1 MPAQSTSILR
11 RAYLPNSSLRCR
23 VQAPHWQRHDPERIM
38 LQIYWRQ
45 QLSVYILVVDDE
57 PDVEALFRQQFRR
70 DIKTGRFTMEFAPSA
85 PVALVRA
92 AEIRDPSLILI
103 LSDINMPGMSG
114 LEMMTK
120 VRAGPPGCPRYHNPG
135 LWRRRGPPQG
145 AGARRGRPADKTH
158 RFFAVAPG
166 DRYEAWASCMTA
178 TILVVDD
185 EPDLEALVLQKF
197 RRQIRDGVVQFV
209 FAHDGI
215 EALQSIEQHPHVDMV
230 VSDINMP
237 RMDGLSLLAKLQEAE
252 DKKSTIIVSAYG
264 DMSNIR
270 TAMNRGAFDFL
281 TKPIDFGDLEMTI
294 NKTIRHVE
302 MMREARRR
310 QAEAERAHAS
320 LSRYFSPQIAS
331 RLASRGESNGMEVH
345 RREVATIFTDIT
357 SFTSLVETA
366 APEVLG
372 ALLNEYVGGMTDA
385 VFAHEGTVA
394 KIIGDAIQILFNAPG
409 DQPDYATRAIACAHD
424 LDVWAEAFRERW
436 KAKGVNF
443 GVTRIGVHAGSALVG
458 NFGGSR
464 FFDYTAYGDTIN
476 TAARLEA
483 ANKFLGTRICVSATV
498 AEGTENFRGRPVGGL
513 MLPGGSEP
521 LPAYDPLPAAAFEE
535 PATAQYSEAFAKL
548 EAGDTA
554 AMPAFAALVGLH
566 ADDALAGFHL
576 RRLLNGA
583 KGVRMQ
589 LE

>member
-1 MPAQSTSILR
+1 
-11 RAYLPNSSLRCR
+11 
-23 VQAPHWQRHDPERIM
+23 
-38 LQIYWRQ
+38 
-45 QLSVYILVVDDE
+45 
-57 PDVEALFRQQFRR
+57 
-70 DIKTGRFTMEFAPSA
+70 
-85 PVALVRA
+85 
-92 AEIRDPSLILI
+92 
-103 LSDINMPGMSG
+103 
-114 LEMMTK
+114 
-120 VRAGPPGCPRYHNPG
+120 
-135 LWRRRGPPQG
+135 
-145 AGARRGRPADKTH
+145 
-158 RFFAVAPG
+158 
-166 DRYEAWASCMTA
+166 MTA

-197 RRQIRDGVVQFV
+197 RRQIRDGAVAFI

-215 EALQSIEQHPHVDMV
+215 EALASIEQNPHVDMV

-294 NKTIRHVE
+294 DKTIRHVE
-302 MMREARRR
+302 TMREARRR

-331 RLASRGESNGMEVH
+331 RLAAVGDSDGMEVH
-345 RREVATIFTDIT
+345 WREIATIFTDIT
-357 SFTSLVETA
+357 SFTSLVETV
-366 APEVLG
+366 APDVLG
-372 ALLNEYVGGMTDA
+372 ALLNEYVGGMTDV

-394 KIIGDAIQILFNAPG
+394 KIIGDAIQVLFNAPG
-409 DQPDYATRAIACAHD
+409 DQPDYARRAIACAHD
-424 LDVWAEAFRERW
+424 LDIRAQAFRERW
-436 KAKGVNF
+436 KDKGVNF
-443 GVTRIGVHAGSALVG
+443 GATRIGVHAGPALVG

-483 ANKFLGTRICVSATV
+483 ANKQLGTRICVSAAA
-498 AEGTENFRGRPVGGL
+498 AEGAGNFQGRPVGDI
-513 MLPGGSEP
+513 MLRGRSEP
-521 LPAYDPLPAAAFEE
+521 LRAFEPLQDPLFKA
-535 PATAQYSEAFAKL
+535 PATAQYADAFTRL
-548 EAGDTA
+548 EAGDAT
-554 AMPAFAALVGLH
+554 AMPAFAALIGLY

-583 KGVRMQ
+583 KGVRIQ
-589 LE
+589 LD

>member
-1 MPAQSTSILR
+1 
-11 RAYLPNSSLRCR
+11 
-23 VQAPHWQRHDPERIM
+23 
-38 LQIYWRQ
+38 
-45 QLSVYILVVDDE
+45 
-57 PDVEALFRQQFRR
+57 
-70 DIKTGRFTMEFAPSA
+70 
-85 PVALVRA
+85 
-92 AEIRDPSLILI
+92 
-103 LSDINMPGMSG
+103 
-114 LEMMTK
+114 
-120 VRAGPPGCPRYHNPG
+120 
-135 LWRRRGPPQG
+135 
-145 AGARRGRPADKTH
+145 
-158 RFFAVAPG
+158 
-166 DRYEAWASCMTA
+166 MTA

-197 RRQIRDGVVQFV
+197 RKQIREGAVAFV

-215 EALQSIEQHPHVDMV
+215 EALASIEQHPHVDMV

-237 RMDGLSLLAKLQEAE
+237 RMDGLSLLQKLQEAE

-281 TKPIDFGDLEMTI
+281 TKPIDFGDLELTI
-294 NKTIRHVE
+294 DKTIRHVE

-331 RLASRGESNGMEVH
+331 RLACDGEADGMAVH
-345 RREVATIFTDIT
+345 WREIATIFTDIT
-357 SFTSLVETA
+357 SFTSLVESAT
-366 APEVLG
+366 PEVLG
-372 ALLNEYVGGMTDA
+372 ALLNEYVGGMTDV
-385 VFAHEGTVA
+385 VFSHEGTVA
-394 KIIGDAIQILFNAPG
+394 KIIGDAIQVLFNAPG
-409 DQPDYATRAIACAHD
+409 EQPDYATRAIACAHD
-424 LDVWAEAFRERW
+424 LDVWAEGFRERW
-436 KAKGVNF
+436 KSKGVNF
-443 GVTRIGVHAGSALVG
+443 GATRIGVHAGPALVG

-476 TAARLEA
+476 TAARLES
-483 ANKFLGTRICVSATV
+483 ANKHLGTRICVSASA
-498 AEGTENFRGRPVGGL
+498 AEGAEKFRGRPVGDLVLRGR
-513 MLPGGSEP
+513 SEP
-521 LPAYDPLPAAAFEE
+521 LRAYEPLISERFDA

-548 EAGDTA
+548 EAGDVA

>member
-1 MPAQSTSILR
+1 
-11 RAYLPNSSLRCR
+11 
-23 VQAPHWQRHDPERIM
+23 
-38 LQIYWRQ
+38 
-45 QLSVYILVVDDE
+45 
-57 PDVEALFRQQFRR
+57 
-70 DIKTGRFTMEFAPSA
+70 
-85 PVALVRA
+85 
-92 AEIRDPSLILI
+92 
-103 LSDINMPGMSG
+103 
-114 LEMMTK
+114 
-120 VRAGPPGCPRYHNPG
+120 
-135 LWRRRGPPQG
+135 
-145 AGARRGRPADKTH
+145 
-158 RFFAVAPG
+158 
-166 DRYEAWASCMTA
+166 MTA

-197 RRQIRDGVVQFV
+197 RRQIRDGEVAFI
-209 FAHDGI
+209 FARDGI
-215 EALQSIEQHPHVDMV
+215 EALQSIQDHPHVDLV

-237 RMDGLSLLAKLQEAE
+237 RMDGLSLLQKLQEAE

-294 NKTIRHVE
+294 DKTIRHVE

-310 QAEAERAHAS
+310 QAEAERAYAS

-331 RLASRGESNGMEVH
+331 RLACEGEADGMTVH
-345 RREVATIFTDIT
+345 RREVAIIFTDLT
-357 SFTSLVETA
+357 SFTSLVETT
-366 APEVLG
+366 PPDVFG
-372 ALLNEYVGGMTDA
+372 ALLNEYVGGMTDV

-394 KIIGDAIQILFNAPG
+394 KVMGDAIQILFNAPG

-424 LDVWAEAFRERW
+424 LDVWAEAFRKRW
-436 KAKGVNF
+436 KSKRVNF
-443 GVTRIGVHAGSALVG
+443 GTTRIGVHAGPAWVG

-483 ANKFLGTRICVSATV
+483 ANKVLGTRICVSATV
-498 AEGTENFRGRPVGGL
+498 ADATEKFRGRPVGDL
-513 MLPGGSEP
+513 MLRGRSEP
-521 LPAYDPLPAAAFEE
+521 LRAYEPLS
-535 PATAQYSEAFAKL
+535 ATAFKGPTTTQYSDAFAKL
-548 EAGDTA
+548 EAGDAA

>member
-1 MPAQSTSILR
+1 
-11 RAYLPNSSLRCR
+11 
-23 VQAPHWQRHDPERIM
+23 
-38 LQIYWRQ
+38 
-45 QLSVYILVVDDE
+45 
-57 PDVEALFRQQFRR
+57 
-70 DIKTGRFTMEFAPSA
+70 
-85 PVALVRA
+85 
-92 AEIRDPSLILI
+92 
-103 LSDINMPGMSG
+103 
-114 LEMMTK
+114 
-120 VRAGPPGCPRYHNPG
+120 
-135 LWRRRGPPQG
+135 
-145 AGARRGRPADKTH
+145 
-158 RFFAVAPG
+158 
-166 DRYEAWASCMTA
+166 MTA

-197 RRQIRDGVVQFV
+197 RRQIRDGTVQFM

-215 EALQSIEQHPHVDMV
+215 EALQSIERHPHVDMV

-237 RMDGLSLLAKLQEAE
+237 RMDGLSLLQKLQEAE

-294 NKTIRHVE
+294 DKTIRHVE
-302 MMREARRR
+302 MIRETRRR

-331 RLASRGESNGMEVH
+331 RLASDSEANGMEVH
-345 RREVATIFTDIT
+345 WREVATIFTDIT

-372 ALLNEYVGGMTDA
+372 ELLNEYVGGMTDV

-409 DQPDYATRAIACAHD
+409 DQPDYATRAVACAHE
-424 LDVWAEAFRERW
+424 LDNWAEAFRVRW

-443 GVTRIGVHAGSALVG
+443 GLTRIGVHAGPALVG

-476 TAARLEA
+476 IAARLEG
-483 ANKFLGTRICVSATV
+483 ANKILGTRICVSAAV
-498 AEGTENFRGRPVGGL
+498 AEASENFRGRPVGDLILRGR
-513 MLPGGSEP
+513 SEP
-521 LPAYDPLPAAAFEE
+521 LRAYEPLRQDAFDRPASK
-535 PATAQYSEAFAKL
+535 QYADAFAKL
-548 EAGDTA
+548 EAGDAA

-566 ADDALAGFHL
+566 ADDVLAGFHL

>member
-1 MPAQSTSILR
+1 
-11 RAYLPNSSLRCR
+11 
-23 VQAPHWQRHDPERIM
+23 
-38 LQIYWRQ
+38 
-45 QLSVYILVVDDE
+45 
-57 PDVEALFRQQFRR
+57 
-70 DIKTGRFTMEFAPSA
+70 
-85 PVALVRA
+85 
-92 AEIRDPSLILI
+92 
-103 LSDINMPGMSG
+103 
-114 LEMMTK
+114 MT
-120 VRAGPPGCPRYHNPG
+120 
-135 LWRRRGPPQG
+135 
-145 AGARRGRPADKTH
+145 
-158 RFFAVAPG
+158 
-166 DRYEAWASCMTA
+166 TA
-178 TILVVDD
+178 TILFVDD

-197 RRQIRDGVVQFV
+197 RRQIRDGAVAFM

-215 EALQSIEQHPHVDMV
+215 EALQSIEQYPQVDLV

-237 RMDGLSLLAKLQEAE
+237 RMDGLSLLQKLQEAE

-281 TKPIDFGDLEMTI
+281 TKPIDFSDLELTI
-294 NKTIRHVE
+294 DKTIRHVE

-310 QAEAERAHAS
+310 QIEAERAHAS

-331 RLASRGESNGMEVH
+331 RLAADGEADGMAVH
-345 RREVATIFTDIT
+345 WREVATIFTDIT

-366 APEVLG
+366 TPEVLG
-372 ALLNEYVGGMTDA
+372 ALLNEYVGGMTDV

-409 DQPDYATRAIACAHD
+409 EQADYATRAIACARD
-424 LDVWAEAFRERW
+424 LDLWAEGFRGRW
-436 KAKGVNF
+436 ISKGVNF
-443 GVTRIGVHAGSALVG
+443 GTTRIGVHAGPALVG

-483 ANKFLGTRICVSATV
+483 ANKFLGTRLCVSATV
-498 AEGTENFRGRPVGGL
+498 ANAAERFQGRPVGDLVLRGRSEPL
-513 MLPGGSEP
+513 RAYEP
-521 LPAYDPLPAAAFEE
+521 LPAATFAGT
-535 PATAQYSEAFAKL
+535 ATAQYSEAFAKL
-548 EAGDTA
+548 EAGDAA
-554 AMPAFAALVGLH
+554 AMPAFAALVGSH
-566 ADDALAGFHL
+566 AEDSLAGFHL